1 MTTDTRTVVALTLR
15 VPEEMLAR
23 LDEAAYRK
31 RMSRTAFMRESL
43 NRNLAYSLE
52 VESKAALVPSLN
64 EKPSNSAV

>member
-1 MTTDTRTVVALTLR
+1 MSTATKTVVALTLR

-43 NRNLAYSLE
+43 TRNLAYFLD
-52 VESKAALVPSLN
+52 VESKAPTQPQIS
-64 EKPSNSAV
+64 K